1 MRPENEGARSVAVPG
16 KMSRFPLPDMGG
28 WMKNIL
34 ASVAALVLAA
44 CSYDFTNPA
53 DSLGAGQITGRT
65 VIASG
70 GGSTFVAAP
79 GVGVALQNSPFD
91 QVTRETGRFTLLGL
105 PAGRHT
111 VLFRQGAS
119 LALQRD
125 VDVFYGPDGQPEG
138 VFLGDVRLRLTVTL
152 QGTFTLPAPPAG
164 GAFDGATATWRV
176 EDEVTGAV
184 AALASG
190 PAAGQ
195 VAWTFFGLPV
205 GPHRIRFAVSGT
217 LLDPILGSVPV
228 TYIGGPLSITVAE
241 TSEGQVLTMNPV
253 PLQRAAATPGK
264 LRFRIAAVGA
274 GAVDPSSASVFLSP
288 PPPPTANLTPDSTG
302 LVEVDLPEGL
312 YTLDI
317 SPPFVDHPPGTQ
329 PTFLQPPPQ
338 RTVVVG
344 AAQTTDLGTVYAVSD
359 SVAIAESVFC
369 VQDADCAPGICSGGA
384 CVGWTPPPVAS
395 PRVPFCGSA
404 VEAVARCSASCV
416 RCPSGFGTCL
426 PNGADWVCLPDGAP
440 SCTPDGLTVVSSG
453 C

>member
-1 MRPENEGARSVAVPG
+1 
-16 KMSRFPLPDMGG
+16 
-28 WMKNIL
+28 MKNL
-34 ASVAALVLAA
+34 VASFAALVLAA

-53 DSLGAGQITGRT
+53 DSLGAGQITGRA
-65 VIASG
+65 VHAS

-111 VLFRQGAS
+111 VLFRQGTN

-125 VDVFYGPDGQPEG
+125 VDVLYGPDGQPEG

-152 QGTFTLPAPPAG
+152 QGTFTLPTPPAG
-164 GAFDGATATWRV
+164 GAFDTATATWRV

-190 PAAGQ
+190 PGGEI
-195 VAWTFFGLPV
+195 AWTFFGLPV
-205 GPHRIRFAVSGT
+205 GPHRIRFAASGT
-217 LLDPILGSVPV
+217 FLDPILGPLPA
-228 TYIGGPLSITVAE
+228 TYIGGPLAVTVAE
-241 TSEGQVLTMNPV
+241 TSEGQILTMNPV
-253 PLQRAAATPGK
+253 PLRRASAADGK

-274 GAVDPSSASVFLSP
+274 GAVDASSATVFLSP

-302 LVEVDLPEGL
+302 LVEIDLPEGI
-312 YTLDI
+312 YSLDV
-317 SPPFVDHPPGTQ
+317 SPPFVEQPGGAQ
-329 PTFLQPPPQ
+329 PIFLQPPPQ

-359 SVAIAESVFC
+359 AVAFAEAAFC
-369 VQDADCAPGICSGGA
+369 VQDADCAPGTCSGGT
-384 CVGWTPPPVAS
+384 CLGWTPPPTAS

-404 VEAVARCSASCV
+404 GEAAARCSVPCV

-426 PNGADWVCLPDGAP
+426 PNGADWVCLPDGAS
-440 SCTPDGLTVVSSG
+440 SCTPDGQTVVPSG

>member
-1 MRPENEGARSVAVPG
+1 MRTIGAS
-16 KMSRFPLPDMGG
+16 
-28 WMKNIL
+28 I
-34 ASVAALVLAA
+34 AALALAA

-53 DSLGAGQITGRT
+53 DSLGAGQITGRA
-65 VIASG
+65 VVASG

-152 QGTFTLPAPPAG
+152 QGTFTLPTPPAG
-164 GAFDGATATWRV
+164 GAFDTLTATWRV

-184 AALASG
+184 AALASAPG
-190 PAAGQ
+190 GQ
-195 VAWTFFGLPV
+195 IAWTFFGLPV

-217 LLDPILGSVPV
+217 FFDPILGPVPA
-228 TYIGGPLSITVAE
+228 TYIGGPLSITVPE
-241 TSEGQVLTMNPV
+241 TSEGQILTMNPV

-302 LVEVDLPEGL
+302 LVEIDLPEGI
-312 YTLDI
+312 YALDV
-317 SPPFVDHPPGTQ
+317 SPPFVEQPGGGQ
-329 PTFLQPPPQ
+329 PIFLQPPPQ

-359 SVAIAESVFC
+359 SVALAEAVFC
-369 VQDADCAPGICSGGA
+369 VQDADCAPGTCSGGA
-384 CVGWTPPPVAS
+384 CLGWTPPPTAS

-404 VEAVARCSASCV
+404 AGATGPCGVPCV

-426 PNGADWVCLPDGAP
+426 RNGADWVCLPDGAA
-440 SCTPDGLTVVSSG
+440 SCTPDGQTVVLSG